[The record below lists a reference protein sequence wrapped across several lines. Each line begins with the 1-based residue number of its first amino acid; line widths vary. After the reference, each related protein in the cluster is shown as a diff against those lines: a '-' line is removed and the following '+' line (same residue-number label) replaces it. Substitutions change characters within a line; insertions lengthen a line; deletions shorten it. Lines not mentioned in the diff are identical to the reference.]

1 MARVGPRNV
10 YLTTLEHKVCT
21 CRILH
26 PTAQKN
32 DETTIKVN
40 DSIGTQGF
48 PFNNCFQKSTTI
60 DQWLFQHVLKRHEVL
75 YKLF

>member
-1 MARVGPRNV
+1 MARVGPWNV
-10 YLTTLEHKVCT
+10 YLIVPEHKDYT

-40 DSIGTQGF
+40 DSISTQCF
-48 PFNNCFQKSTTI
+48 PFNNCSQEINYNLSMVLSTCVKK
-60 DQWLFQHVLKRHEVL
+60 QEVL